1 MDVELRKD
9 KLLVNLRDLEGEARE
24 LIDRIAKA
32 RADLGRVKT
41 EEDARKFDETH
52 DLEEGFKQIRLF

>member
-1 MDVELRKD
+1 MDVEYVKD
-9 KLLVNLRDLEGEARE
+9 KMLVALRDLEDEARI

-32 RADLGRVKT
+32 RCDLGRVKT

-52 DLEEGFKQIRLF
+52 DLEEGFERIRLF

>member
-1 MDVELRKD
+1 MDVEFRRDELLIALR
-9 KLLVNLRDLEGEARE
+9 NLEGEARE

-32 RADLGRVKT
+32 RADLERVKT

-52 DLEEGFKQIRLF
+52 DLEEGFEIIRLF